1 MLGSTFYT
9 YVLKKFIR
17 TDKET
22 EAYQAMTDIISDMR
36 IQFNAEPFK
45 EEAYI
50 VGITTLGEYR
60 IAIPSDFGHLIGDI
74 TLIDPD
80 SNARRELKKL
90 DKQEYD
96 RKYADRLFDTFGD
109 TYSGEPIDY
118 CLYGE
123 QFFLGPVPDKITYK
137 YQINYSTEDS
147 TEITSAT
154 TNVPFTDKHR
164 NIVRSGVLAEL
175 HELLENYQE
184 AGYWKAIYQNGLDKV
199 IANDNDN
206 IADHMNTTYNG
217 I

>member
-17 TDKET
+17 TDKST
-22 EAYQAMTDIISDMR
+22 EAYQAMTDVISDMR
-36 IQFNAEPFK
+36 IQFNSEPFK

-50 VGITTLGEYR
+50 VGLSTLGEYR

-74 TLIDPD
+74 TAIEPND
-80 SNARRELKKL
+80 NTHIELNKL

-96 RKYADRLFDTFGD
+96 RKYPDRLFTNYSDM
-109 TYSGEPIDY
+109 YSGQPKDY
-118 CLYGE
+118 CVYGQ
-123 QFFLGPVPDKITYK
+123 QFFIGPVPDDVDYK
-137 YQINYSTEDS
+137 YQINYTTEDS

-154 TNVPFTDKHR
+154 ADVPFTDKHR

-184 AGYWKAIYQNGLDKV
+184 AGYWKAIYQNGLDK
-199 IANDNDN
+199 IITNDNDN
-206 IADHMNTTYNG
+206 IADHMNVTYNG